1 MKKFNLTK
9 AIIPNSFTALN
20 SLCGFLSIV
29 LASKAEYDYAVYA
42 IFAAAFFDAVD
53 GIIARLIGTS
63 SRFGVELDSLSDVV
77 SFGAAPSLLLYFLYF
92 NEFGWIG
99 IILSSLVLLFGSFR
113 LARFN
118 VQLEDLQSKSDFR
131 GLPIPIAA
139 LTLTSFVF
147 AFHQDNTIPE
157 PYSYFV
163 IPLVILVSLL
173 MVSYVK
179 YDTLPQIYKQ
189 TVTERIMTALL
200 FFTGLFIVYITNGVA
215 LFYIFISL
223 VLFGILR
230 KIISYF
236 SSNKNEEVINLNE
249 EIN

>member
-20 SLCGFLSIV
+20 SFCGFLSIV
-29 LASKAEYDYAVYA
+29 FASQAEYDYAAYA

-53 GIIARLIGTS
+53 GIIARLVGTS

-77 SFGAAPSLLLYFLYF
+77 SFGAAPSLLIYFLYF
-92 NEFGWIG
+92 NEFGWLG
-99 IILSSLVLLFGSFR
+99 IFLSSLILLFGSFR

-118 VQLEDLQSKSDFR
+118 VQLEDLSIKSDFR
-131 GLPIPIAA
+131 GLPIPVAA
-139 LTLTSFVF
+139 LTLTSFVY
-147 AFHQDNTIPE
+147 AFHRGNTLPE

-163 IPLVILVSLL
+163 IPLVILLSYL

-179 YDTLPQIYKQ
+179 YDTLPQIHKQ
-189 TVTERIMTALL
+189 TLKERIITAL
-200 FFTGLFIVYITNGVA
+200 FFITGCLIVYITDGA
-215 LFYIFISL
+215 GLFYIFISI

-236 SSNKNEEVINLNE
+236 SHGNHDEEININE